1 MERYRDNG
9 LAARVAAKGYAPA
22 NIIINA
28 HGGRS
33 IADGLCTVANDAA
46 NIASVDEVVLTLG
59 INGEWFGPGA
69 APDDCHSPYTYL
81 NSLIRSS
88 TSGSEYSEAESRAII
103 AAMVTLIHGINPGA
117 HIMWAEL
124 PDPYITG
131 FNAALHSGTG
141 YQIITTMAESADL
154 YSSIPNA
161 YLDSSYH
168 PTAAYSGVLA
178 QRLADWV
185 ASH

>member
-9 LAARVAAKGYAPA
+9 LAARVAGQGYAPG

-33 IADGLCTVANDAA
+33 IADGLCAVANDAST
-46 NIASVDEVVLTLG
+46 IAGVDKVVLTLG
-59 INGEWFGPGA
+59 INGEWFGPGV
-69 APDDCHSPYTYL
+69 APDNCQGPYTYL

-103 AAMVTLIHGINPGA
+103 AAMVTLIHGINPRA
-117 HIMWAEL
+117 QIMWAEL

-141 YQIITTMAESADL
+141 YQIVTTMAESADM
-154 YSSIPNA
+154 YSSIPNY
-161 YLDSSYH
+161 YLDTSYH
-168 PTAAYSGVLA
+168 PTPAYSAVLA

-185 ASH
+185 GSH